1 MRININDKEV
11 VFPSSLSEYT
21 LGQRIAFEQEHGVI
35 LNKMLESI
43 LAMADDEKRE
53 LELINF
59 QLEKMFRTF
68 AFFAGCTLEAVQ
80 DAKFVDDVSIIYY
93 SCLAVLFEE
102 EDKMELQRSFTWEG
116 AEWEI
121 SPPELK
127 HGDKMKFGEF
137 IDAKQV
143 VKDMADLGRGKWE
156 AMLPLCAIYLRK
168 KDEPYKQEFLYE
180 GSDRMELMKKL
191 PMDMAMQVGF
201 FLSGTMNFYLNTST
215 SSESQEQRAL
225 VSM

>member
-1 MRININDKEV
+1 MRIIINDKEV

-21 LGQRIAFEQEHGVI
+21 LGQRIAFEQEHGE
-35 LNKMLESI
+35 LLGKMLDSI
-43 LAMADDEKRE
+43 LAMPDDEKKE
-53 LELINF
+53 LELVNF

-80 DAKFVDDVSIIYY
+80 DAKFVDDVATIYY

-102 EDKMELQRSFTWEG
+102 ESNLELQRSFIWKEE
-116 AEWEI
+116 EWEI
-121 SPPELK
+121 AAPELK

-137 IDAKQV
+137 IDAKQT

-168 KDEPYKQEFLYE
+168 KDEPYKPEFTYE
-180 GSDRMELMKKL
+180 GSDRQELMKSL

-201 FLSGTMNFYLNTST
+201 FLSQILNFYLNTSP
-215 SSESQEQRAL
+215 SFGNRELKEAE
-225 VSM
+225 VI